1 MIIGKKILIRFDDIC
16 ENMNWDFM
24 NRCEVIFDKY
34 NIKPLL
40 GVIPSNLDNDLK
52 TWPKKDNFWD
62 MVRAWQNKGWEIS
75 MHGYN
80 HLYNK
85 ETHGH
90 DYFGYG
96 GKTEFYGENY
106 EIQKTK
112 ILKGI
117 KKFNDENIQI
127 RSFFAPSHTYDIN
140 TFRCLHELGIKYVI
154 DGYGLFPYYQH
165 KLIFIPQLFYNLIF
179 FPFGVQSTQIH
190 LNMWSEKDMKKFEN
204 FIIKNKKN
212 IFSFNEIISY
222 TTKNKR
228 VFIIN
233 NLLKIA
239 LKSMR
244 SLKNKKNFTY

>member
-1 MIIGKKILIRFDDIC
+1 MKIDKKILIRFDDIC

-34 NIKPLL
+34 DIKPLL
-40 GVIPSNLDNDLK
+40 GVIPSNLDDDLK
-52 TWPKKDNFWD
+52 KWPKNDNFWE

-85 ETHGH
+85 ETHGL

-96 GKTEFYGENY
+96 GKTEFFGENY
-106 EIQKTK
+106 DIQKKK

-140 TFRCLHELGIKYVI
+140 TFKSLHESGIKYVI

-212 IFSFNEIISY
+212 IFSFNEIINHTS
-222 TTKNKR
+222 KNKS

-233 NLLKIA
+233 YLLKFA
-239 LKSMR
+239 LKFMR
-244 SLKNKKNFTY
+244 SFKNKRNV